1 MYKLTSNN
9 GIFWFQDQ
17 ALAATGLVTH
27 GFSTRLGGVSR
38 PPYTSLNMGLAV
50 GDDLGRVRDNRDRY
64 LLALGISPRQA
75 VSPHFVHSNIVVPV
89 GRAQAGRGI
98 YSYKDA
104 VGDADGLVTQ
114 DPGVALFITFADCPP
129 VLFLDPVKK
138 AIGACHAGWRGTA
151 AGIAMETVRSM
162 QDHFGSNPEDIL
174 ACVGPALDQDH
185 FEVGQ
190 DVYDAVASH
199 SLQPDRLLA
208 PNARGRWQF
217 NIWQANVDQL
227 LSAGLAA
234 DHISVVEVSTF
245 LRNDLFYSHRRR
257 LGGKTGRMGAVI
269 MLTDG
274 ARA

>member
-1 MYKLTSNN
+1 MYKLTSNK
-9 GIFWFQDQ
+9 GIFWFEDQ
-17 ALAATGLVTH
+17 ALADSGLVVH
-27 GFSTRLGGVSR
+27 GFSTRVGGVSR
-38 PPYTSLNMGLAV
+38 FPYTSLNMGLAV
-50 GDDLGRVRDNRDRY
+50 GDDLGKVRDNRDRY

-75 VSPHFVHSNIVVPV
+75 VAPHFVHSNIVLPV
-89 GRAQAGRGI
+89 SRQQAGRGI
-98 YSYKDA
+98 YSYQDA

-114 DPGVALFITFADCPP
+114 DKGVALFITFADCPP

-151 AGIAMETVRSM
+151 NGIAMETVRLM
-162 QDHFGSNPEDIL
+162 QQRFGSQPEDIL
-174 ACVGPALDQDH
+174 ACIGPAIDQDH

-190 DVYDAVASH
+190 DVYDAVSAH
-199 SLQPDRLLA
+199 SLRPERLLA
-208 PNARGRWQF
+208 ANARGRWQF

-227 LSAGLAA
+227 LSAGLTA

-269 MLTDG
+269 MLVDG
-274 ARA
+274 EQA